1 MDEIAVLI
9 PCFNE
14 EITVGKVVRDFKKT
28 LPQATVY
35 VYDNNST
42 DKTVEKAKEAGAIVR
57 HEYQQGKGNVVRR
70 MFQEVEAQCYILVDA
85 DDTYP
90 ASEAAKMT
98 ERVLKYQCFVTAFD
112 GYHVIG
118 QFRSAQLVQ
127 GDVQNLSLFAHLG
140 TYQNQCTAAKFPPLA
155 HPAHADG

>member
-1 MDEIAVLI
+1 MCGAHGNAASAHNHDVAYVGIIFFAGYLADI
-9 PCFNE
+9 WNE
-14 EITVGKVVRDFKKT
+14 F
-28 LPQATVY
+28 
-35 VYDNNST
+35 
-42 DKTVEKAKEAGAIVR
+42 AGGGEVD
-57 HEYQQGKGNVVRR
+57 NVVQLYDIVATRN
-70 MFQEVEAQCYILVDA
+70 
-85 DDTYP
+85 
-90 ASEAAKMT
+90 
-98 ERVLKYQCFVTAFD
+98 QCFVTAFD